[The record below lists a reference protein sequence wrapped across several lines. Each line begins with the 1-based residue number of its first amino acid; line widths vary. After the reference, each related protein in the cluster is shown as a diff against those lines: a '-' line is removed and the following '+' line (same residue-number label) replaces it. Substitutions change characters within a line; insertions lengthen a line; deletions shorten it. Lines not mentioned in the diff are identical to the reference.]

1 MTGSILHYFVCGHTA
16 RGFVNLGKDAFT
28 GIKKLFVIQSE
39 SPAIGSELIR
49 EIGEEMAGKGWDVEF
64 IHSPFNGD
72 AVDGVVLPGQSIGIV
87 NSLIAGEEEV
97 PGCEREII
105 QVDEGPALSTLLKG
119 RIDEQLK
126 QAYSKFSHALSIHDE
141 WEKFYI
147 SSMDF
152 KKADELTLE
161 LIGSLLG
168 ENRNNK
174 KAIASHRYLG
184 AATPR
189 GSVDFVP
196 ELTESLPQRFFIKG
210 RPGSGKSTLLKKLA
224 KQAEARG
231 FDTEIYHCG
240 FDPESLDMVIVREL
254 GFAIFDSTAPHEY
267 FPEREGDSVIDMYG
281 TVIAE
286 GTDEKYES
294 ELKDVAARYKE
305 KVQEATAHLKEAYK
319 IYNLV
324 LESGSPVRSGMRKT
338 QEKLISRIY
347 QSLPEY

>member
-1 MTGSILHYFVCGHTA
+1 MTGRILHYFVCGHTA
-16 RGFVNLGKDAFT
+16 RGFVNLGKGAFT
-28 GIKKLFVIQSE
+28 GIKKLFVLKSE
-39 SPAIGSELIR
+39 SLNIGSELIR
-49 EIGEEMAGKGWDVEF
+49 EIGEEMAGKGWDIEF

-72 AVDGVVLPGQSIGIV
+72 AVDGVVLPGQRIGIV
-87 NSLIAGEEEV
+87 NYLIAGEEV

-105 QVDEGPALSTLLKG
+105 QVDEGPALSSLLEG
-119 RIDEQLK
+119 RINEQLK
-126 QAYSKFSHALSIHDE
+126 HAYSKFSHALSIHDE

-152 KKADELTLE
+152 KKADELTDE
-161 LIGSLLG
+161 LIGNLLG

-174 KAIASHRYLG
+174 KAVARHRYLG

-196 ELTESLPQRFFIKG
+196 NLTESLRHRFFIKG

-294 ELKDVAARYKE
+294 ELKDVSARYKE
-305 KVQEATAHLKEAYK
+305 QVQAATAHLKEAYG
-319 IYNLV
+319 IYNLG
-324 LESGSPVRSGMRKT
+324 LESGSPECAGVHKT
-338 QEKLISRIY
+338 KEKLVSRIY
-347 QSLPEY
+347 QSLSEN